1 MNIAEE
7 FKEAVKYAWESAPVR
22 MVENGSE
29 KSLKALKAYVK
40 MHPGVIDNQ
49 LEKYHGYTLLHVACA
64 RGNFGAAKILIEHG
78 ADFKQT
84 TASGATPLALAVLWC
99 DDDTSPWEER
109 KKLASLL
116 LSKGADIE
124 ARFGDDKRTILQEAF
139 SQQQEK
145 EARFLLDKGADPLA
159 AVESR
164 NKMTP
169 LMNCLEN
176 FGNENLMDLGIAK
189 GMDVNA
195 VNGFGMTPLFYA
207 HTAVQALKLIE
218 AGADP
223 AHVDNNG
230 RSALSLLPPDE
241 EKTVRLIMTRDA
253 EIKTAQT
260 RMKKAQAVA
269 EIDSACH
276 TPFEA
281 ETMKTLKIK
290 KGKGQKW
297 TP

>member
-49 LEKYHGYTLLHVACA
+49 LEKYQGYTLLHVACA
-64 RGNFGAAKILIEHG
+64 RGNYGAAKILIEHG

-99 DDDTSPWEER
+99 DDATSPWEER
-109 KKLASLL
+109 KKLANLL

-139 SQQQEK
+139 SQQQVK
-145 EARFLLDKGADPLA
+145 EARFLIAAGADPLA
-159 AVESR
+159 ETQTR

-169 LMNCLEN
+169 LMDCLQN
-176 FGNENLMDLGIAK
+176 SGNEELMDLGIEK
-189 GMDVNA
+189 GMNANA
-195 VNGFGMTPLFYA
+195 VNSFGMTPLFYA
-207 HTAVQALKLIE
+207 HSVQQALKLIR

-223 AHVDNNG
+223 DHVDNTG
-230 RSALSLLPPDE
+230 RSALSLLNPADE
-241 EKTVRLIMTRDA
+241 RAV
-253 EIKTAQT
+253 
-260 RMKKAQAVA
+260 KAQLDADASYAEAVA
-269 EIDSACH
+269 AKKKDRDEATITAACH
-276 TPFEA
+276 APVQAEA
-281 ETMKTLKIK
+281 MKPLKIRK
-290 KGKGQKW
+290 NRHN
-297 TP
+297 PE